1 MEKGYVMKQLEK
13 NEIDHQRLGDKVDRL
28 GDSVN
33 ANHLELIK
41 KLGENQMDTTLL
53 KAKIGFI
60 GIGFGSV
67 PLIADAFMKHFK

>member
-33 ANHLELIK
+33 ANHLVRERYAADNYL
-41 KLGENQMDTTLL
+41 
-53 KAKIGFI
+53 
-60 GIGFGSV
+60 SV
-67 PLIADAFMKHFK
+67 